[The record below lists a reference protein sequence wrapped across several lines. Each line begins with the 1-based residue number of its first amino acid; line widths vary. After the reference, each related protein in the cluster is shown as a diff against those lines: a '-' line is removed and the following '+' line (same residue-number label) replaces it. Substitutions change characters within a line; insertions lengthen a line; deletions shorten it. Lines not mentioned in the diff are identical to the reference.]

1 VKQLVTPVQNR
12 DVYRSTRKQAQLNR
26 ASTDQHRIV
35 AGPADKVFRKRG
47 VIGYAPFCPQHLGAQ
62 ALVVQFPGDS
72 TYTVTRSY
80 TRQGNMLFVVPA
92 PGIEAGPVL
101 IARLT
106 ERQLTLQIAQA
117 RVPGAPYSD
126 WELHFVR

>member
-1 VKQLVTPVQNR
+1 LEGHWIFQQQDQVHYLPTGEILESSKQTPPQVS
-12 DVYRSTRKQAQLNR
+12 YRSLNV
-26 ASTDQHRIV
+26 TDKELIYHHV
-35 AGPADKVFRKRG
+35 HGDKS
-47 VIGYAPFCPQHLGAQ
+47 
-62 ALVVQFPGDS
+62 FPGDS
-72 TYTVTRSY
+72 TYTVTRPY
-80 TRQGNMLFVVPA
+80 TRQGNTLLVVPA

-106 ERQLTLQIAQA
+106 ERQLTLRIAQA